1 MKYNKLV
8 RDKIPEIIAGTG
20 ANVTFRILDD
30 EEYKIELERKL
41 EEEVEEFRE
50 SKTIEELVD
59 ILEVVTALIHA
70 YGFNQRE
77 VMRKKE
83 DKGAERGG
91 FFKGMYLVEVE
102 NDKRRNQKGNA

>member
-8 RDKIPEIIAGTG
+8 RDRIPEIIAACGDT
-20 ANVTFRILDD
+20 VTFRILDD

-41 EEEVEEFRE
+41 DEEVAEFHE
-50 SKTIEELVD
+50 SKSLEELVD
-59 ILEVVTALIHA
+59 ILEVITALISAH
-70 YGFNQRE
+70 GFKQRD

-83 DKGAERGG
+83 DKGAARGG

-102 NDKRRNQKGNA
+102 DDERRD